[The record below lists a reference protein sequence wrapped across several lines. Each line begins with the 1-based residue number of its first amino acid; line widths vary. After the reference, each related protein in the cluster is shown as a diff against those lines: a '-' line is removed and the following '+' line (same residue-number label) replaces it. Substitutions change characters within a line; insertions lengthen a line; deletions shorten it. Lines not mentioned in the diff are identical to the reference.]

1 MSSKDTKN
9 LRGTI
14 IFIDHVRIRP
24 GAGPDSPKIRP
35 GTADPKT
42 RKFNYKNVI
51 LELGFGVRTQ
61 TPIPDL
67 KIAKNLRV
75 FDRPPPHCDF
85 CIVKC
90 TVWPARVGVGVHR
103 L

>member
-1 MSSKDTKN
+1 MVFKPTTTELRFLYCETHPLHSATLMSSNDTKN

-51 LELGFGVRTQ
+51 LELGFGFRTQ
-61 TPIPDL
+61 PPIPDL
-67 KIAKNLRV
+67 KIAKKPKG
-75 FDRPPPHCDF
+75 F
-85 CIVKC
+85 
-90 TVWPARVGVGVHR
+90 
-103 L
+103 

>member
-1 MSSKDTKN
+1 M
-9 LRGTI
+9 
-14 IFIDHVRIRP
+14 IFVDYVRIRP
-24 GAGPDSPKIRP
+24 GAGLDSLKIRP
-35 GTADPKT
+35 GTADPIT

-61 TPIPDL
+61 PPHSRPQNR
-67 KIAKNLRV
+67 KNLRV

>member
-1 MSSKDTKN
+1 M
-9 LRGTI
+9 
-14 IFIDHVRIRP
+14 IFVDYVRIRP
-24 GAGPDSPKIRP
+24 GAGLDSLKIRP
-35 GTADPKT
+35 GTADPIT

-61 TPIPDL
+61 PPIPDL
-67 KIAKNLRV
+67 KIAKKNLRV